1 GERGALPRAARA
13 LRCARRRPGRRR
25 ACGRGRRAPPLRQL
39 VRGARS
45 RRRAVLSRAQWLALA
60 LVAALAAVAVTALL
74 PRGETTRRPADT
86 RIQTRLVP
94 TTHVFGDVVEAQLE
108 VTPDDS
114 HAGDR
119 IRVETRF
126 APYRV
131 VATRRQRVGST
142 VRYVFRLECL
152 ERACVPRA
160 PERRLVLAPALVHV
174 GGEARTVGWPALTVA
189 SRLAASDLAR
199 PVFRADDRV
208 HEPARGLLGAR
219 ALGWPLAGLAAAL
232 AMAGLAA
239 VVGTPGVPP
248 SQLALAVRAA
258 EQSLTRDAGERRRA
272 LERLA
277 AQLEA
282 EDRLELAREAR
293 RIAWSEQPPAT
304 GEMRRLLAAA
314 RDLGR
319 AA

>member
-1 GERGALPRAARA
+1 
-13 LRCARRRPGRRR
+13 
-25 ACGRGRRAPPLRQL
+25 
-39 VRGARS
+39 
-45 RRRAVLSRAQWLALA
+45 VLSRAQWLALA

-239 VVGTPGVPP
+239 VVGRPGDVGVRVPASTPGVPP